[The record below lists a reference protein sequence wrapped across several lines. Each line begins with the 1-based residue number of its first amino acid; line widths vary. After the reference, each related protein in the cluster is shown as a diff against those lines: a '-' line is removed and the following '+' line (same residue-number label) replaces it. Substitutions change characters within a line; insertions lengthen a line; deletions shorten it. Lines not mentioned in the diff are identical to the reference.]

1 MFSFYPASMREF
13 DNRTGE
19 QWALLRRTSPNV
31 KLAIFVHGFYGDY
44 LATWG
49 KISDLLRT
57 HADTDTVCTEWDF
70 LFLGYSTSTVET
82 YLDIAAVI
90 ATQWQRARHGH
101 APFRHAYDQFALF
114 GHSLGTL
121 GIRQLLCARE
131 AQPGGHLND
140 LKAVVLFGT
149 PLNGSGWAKLA
160 PWNKVADSLKPGNPQ
175 LRMLKSW
182 STGVHDQLAWPP
194 VRIVLGLDDK
204 VVGASEFTQWTG
216 DASPA
221 DITNFDHSAL
231 VKPAGWPSAVVDY
244 ILNALR

>member
-1 MFSFYPASMREF
+1 MRVF

-19 QWALLRRTSPNV
+19 QWALLSRTSPNV

-49 KISDLLRT
+49 KVSDLLRS
-57 HADTDTVCTEWDF
+57 HADTDAVCTEWDF
-70 LFLGYSTSTVET
+70 LFLGYTTGTLET

-90 ATQWQRARHGH
+90 ATQWHKARHGH
-101 APFRHAYDQFALF
+101 APFRQAYEKVALF

-131 AQPGGHLND
+131 VQPDGHLND

-149 PLNGSGWAKLA
+149 PFNGSGLAKL
-160 PWNKVADSLKPGNPQ
+160 PFWSNVADSLKPGNPQ
-175 LRMLKSW
+175 LRMLRSW
-182 STGVHDQLAWPP
+182 STGVHGHLAWPP

-204 VVGASEFTQWTG
+204 VVGASAYIPWPG
-216 DASPA
+216 DISPA
-221 DITNFDHSAL
+221 DINNFDHSAL
-231 VKPAGWPSAVVDY
+231 VKPSGWSSAV
-244 ILNALR
+244 INCIQNALS